1 MAEQQQPPPRKRAA
15 VGQGAPIVVHPP
27 RTAPL
32 SEQDRQQAVT
42 ALAALIAEWWAIHG
56 EDPPTPDPAM

>member
-1 MAEQQQPPPRKRAA
+1 MADEQRPAPRKRTA
-15 VGQGAPIVVHPP
+15 VGQGAPIVVHPA

-32 SEQDRQQAVT
+32 SEQDRDQAVT

-56 EDPPTPDPAM
+56 EDPPKSDPQT